1 MHAPRLR
8 SVLIGEH
15 LEMLG
20 VADFVA
26 CIDIDTVSETGPT
39 SGLKFPRFSESDFK
53 NFGALRRRRS
63 PQRVDSLVMPASEN
77 LHKGGHRRTASSD

>member
-1 MHAPRLR
+1 MMQPTLRAARRFTRLVVWAPKEFIAPRLR

-26 CIDIDTVSETGPT
+26 CIDIDPVSETGPT
-39 SGLKFPRFSESDFK
+39 SGLKFPRFPESDFK
-53 NFGALRRRRS
+53 IFRALRS
-63 PQRVDSLVMPASEN
+63 MIF
-77 LHKGGHRRTASSD
+77 G

>member
-20 VADFVA
+20 VADFLA
-26 CIDIDTVSETGPT
+26 CIDIDPVSETG
-39 SGLKFPRFSESDFK
+39 LLL
-53 NFGALRRRRS
+53 A
-63 PQRVDSLVMPASEN
+63 
-77 LHKGGHRRTASSD
+77 